1 MVACVLVTV
10 ILLGPVQSPQAA
22 ASQEGQIRNADI
34 IAYGATPAGI
44 AATIQARRM
53 GKTAI
58 LIEPSSHVGG
68 LTSGGLGAT
77 DTGDKSVI
85 GGISREFYRRL
96 KKHYDDPGS
105 WKLGDRSKLPGY
117 RPMEDAIWV
126 FEPGIAEKTLR
137 GMLAEEG
144 VELILGEWLDRAKGG
159 VVMESG
165 RITRIRTISGKAY
178 SAKVF
183 LDTSYEGDLMA
194 AAGVDYAVGRE
205 SNAKY
210 GETLNGWQLSKNV
223 HNHRFVKKVDGF
235 VKPGDPASGLVFGID
250 KGPLPRT
257 GDGDNRVQAYCFRMC
272 MTQVDSNKVDFAKP
286 EDYDEA
292 KYELLLRNLEA
303 GDLRFPMHPLFMP
316 NGKTD
321 TNNNGAVSTDFIG
334 FSNDY
339 PDASYERRKEIIQAH
354 LSWQKGLMWTLKYHP
369 RSPEAM
375 KKLMAPW
382 GMAKD
387 EFVETGNWS
396 HQIYVREAR
405 RMVGAHVM
413 TELECRGVKPLQSPV
428 GMGSYNMDS
437 HNCTRIVDKN
447 GFVQNEGDIQV
458 SPGGP
463 YSISYLSLCPKKDQ
477 CQNLLVPVCLS
488 CSHIAYGSIRM
499 EPVFF
504 ILGQSAATAA
514 CLAIDNQQM
523 GKTQA
528 VQEVPYSQLRERLI
542 KDGQVLEK
550 ARRPNPP
557 GTSSALPPLDPA
569 KMQGV
574 VIDNPDAKISG
585 IWSESSSLG
594 GYVGTEYL
602 HDGDANKGN
611 LAIRFDAQL
620 PTEGALHEIRIYYS
634 SNPNRSKKVP
644 VTLIS
649 DGQPREFFLDQTKA
663 TKGGYFV
670 LGVFPCSKKSSV
682 VISNAGTKG
691 YVVVDAVQWIPVKP
705 E

>member
-10 ILLGPVQSPQAA
+10 ILLGPVQSPQVAGGQDA
-22 ASQEGQIRNADI
+22 QIRNADI
-34 IAYGATPAGI
+34 IAYGATPAGV

-96 KKHYDDPGS
+96 KKHYDDPAA
-105 WKLGDRSKLPGY
+105 WKFGDRSKLPGY

-126 FEPGIAEKTLR
+126 FEPKVAEKTLR

-165 RITRIRTISGKAY
+165 RITRIRTLSGKEY

-183 LDTSYEGDLMA
+183 IDTSYEGDLMA

-210 GETLNGWQLSKNV
+210 GESLNGWQLSKNV

-235 VKPGDPASGLVFGID
+235 VKPGDPASGRVFGIE
-250 KGPLPRT
+250 KGPFPSP
-257 GDGDNRVQAYCFRMC
+257 GNGDNRVQAYCFRMC

-387 EFVETGNWS
+387 EFVETGNWP

-413 TELECRGVKPLQSPV
+413 TELECRGIKPLQSPV

-437 HNCTRIVDKN
+437 HNIQRFVTAE
-447 GFVQNEGDIQV
+447 GFVRNEGDVQV
-458 SPGGP
+458 RVRP
-463 YSISYLSLCPKKDQ
+463 YPISYRSLRPRASECT
-477 CQNLLVPVCLS
+477 NLLAPACLS
-488 CSHIAYGSIRM
+488 SSHIAFGSIRM
-499 EPVFF
+499 EPVFMV
-504 ILGQSAATAA
+504 LGQSAATAA
-514 CLAIDNQQM
+514 VHAIDERA
-523 GKTQA
+523 TIQA
-528 VQEVPYSQLRERLI
+528 IDPKKLEARLL
-542 KDGQVLEK
+542 KDGQVLDF
-550 ARRPNPP
+550 ASDP
-557 GTSSALPPLDPA
+557 LPPRTAAKQVNPA
-569 KMQGV
+569 GIV
-574 VIDNPDAKISG
+574 VDDEAAQLKGFNSHSNASAT
-585 IWSESSSLG
+585 
-594 GYVGTEYL
+594 YVGHGYL
-602 HDGDANKGN
+602 HDGNTNKGEQTARFTPD
-611 LAIRFDAQL
+611 LPKDARYTVAIAYPQNANRA
-620 PTEGALHEIRIYYS
+620 
-634 SNPNRSKKVP
+634 SNVP
-644 VTLIS
+644 VIVHHA
-649 DGQPREFFLDQTKA
+649 DGDTKLVLDQKKKPAVDGLLQTIGTFRFAKGKA
-663 TKGGYFV
+663 GYV
-670 LGVFPCSKKSSV
+670 EIANV
-682 VISNAGTKG
+682 GTDG
-691 YVVVDAVQWIPVKP
+691 YVVIDAVQWLEAK
-705 E
+705 